1 MAIHHFMNYDLLAC
15 IHLLDAEVFE
25 ETVVLGHLGLEI
37 VDGDA
42 AGLLRVLP
50 GRQAGGV
57 LVQRGRLQ
65 RNNTN

>member
-1 MAIHHFMNYDLLAC
+1 MNYDLLAKMSC
-15 IHLLDAEVFE
+15 IHLLYAEVFE
-25 ETVVLGHLGLEI
+25 EPVVLGHLGLEI

-50 GRQAGGV
+50 GRQPGGV

-65 RNNTN
+65 RNDTN

>member
-1 MAIHHFMNYDLLAC
+1 M
-15 IHLLDAEVFE
+15 
-25 ETVVLGHLGLEI
+25 LGHLGLEI

-65 RNNTN
+65 RNNTNE